1 MAQQINNTFQVTSGS
16 SKSAIEVDSDG
27 YTVIDKLVLV
37 DQKDGKKWD
46 FSIYDGQL
54 LIEPHGKLEKRD
66 FRIGK
71 VIS

>member
-1 MAQQINNTFQVTSGS
+1 M
-16 SKSAIEVDSDG
+16 
-27 YTVIDKLVLV
+27 IDKLVLV

-54 LIEPHGKLEKRD
+54 LIEPHGKSEKRE
-66 FRIGK
+66 FRINK